1 MTLSVTL
8 SCQSVSIVG
17 QKERNTMILVLNLNQ
32 THTPSTSLFLAIL
45 YYDYGILVLMA
56 FVVAFFSINEFLL

>member
-1 MTLSVTL
+1 
-8 SCQSVSIVG
+8 
-17 QKERNTMILVLNLNQ
+17 MILVLNLNQ